1 MGDQVCWRAPL
12 WQWVAAA
19 GGTWHFLTIEG
30 EGAEA
35 IAAHALVR
43 RLESGRARG
52 FGSVRVAA
60 RIGATCWTTSVFPSR
75 EGGWWLPVKS
85 SVRRAEDIAAGDEVE
100 VSLEML

>member
-1 MGDQVCWRAPL
+1 MDDRVCWRAPL
-12 WQWVAAA
+12 WQWTAAA

-30 EGAEA
+30 DGAEA

-52 FGSVRVAA
+52 FGSVRVTA

-75 EGGWWLPVKS
+75 EGGWWLPVKA

-100 VSLEML
+100 VSLELH